1 MKQFTVISGK
11 GGTGKTT
18 VTAAFASLAENAI
31 LADCDVDAPDL
42 HLLLKPTIHKKIPFY
57 GLKLA
62 KMDEDKCTSC
72 GLCREHCIFR
82 AISSDFEIIN
92 DRCEG
97 CGVCEYVCPTSAIEL
112 VERIS
117 GYAYISNM
125 RFGPMVHAV
134 LNTAE
139 EASGMLVS
147 MVRNN
152 ARDLAEKNKAETV
165 IIDGPPGTGCSV
177 IASIVGVDLVLIV
190 TEPTLSGISDMKR
203 VLAVTEHFDIPAV
216 VCVNK
221 YDINVENADDIVS
234 YCKTMGID
242 VIGKLPYDDVATHSM
257 IAEKTVNEYSD
268 GELAKGI
275 SEIWKILNKRLKEV
289 K

>member
-1 MKQFTVISGK
+1 MKQLTVISGK

-18 VTAAFASLAENAI
+18 VTAAFAGLAENAI

-42 HLLLKPTIHKKIPFY
+42 HLLLKPTVQEKMPFY

-62 KMDEDKCTSC
+62 KMNKDKCTSC
-72 GLCREHCIFR
+72 GLCAEHCRFR
-82 AISSDFEIIN
+82 AISDDFKIIN

-97 CGVCEYVCPTSAIEL
+97 CGVCEYVCPTDAIEF

-117 GYAYISNM
+117 GYAYVSNM

-147 MVRNN
+147 MVRNS
-152 ARDLAEKNKAETV
+152 ARDLAKKNKAETI
-165 IIDGPPGTGCSV
+165 IIDGPPGIGCSV

-203 VLAVTEHFDIPAV
+203 VLEVTEHFDIPVV

-221 YDINVENADDIVS
+221 YDINVDNTDDIIS
-234 YCKTMGID
+234 YCKTKGID
-242 VIGKLPYDDVATHSM
+242 VVGKLPYDDVATRSM
-257 IAEKTVNEYSD
+257 IAEKTINEYSD
-268 GELAKGI
+268 DELADGI

>member
-1 MKQFTVISGK
+1 MKQLTVISGK

-18 VTAAFASLAENAI
+18 VTAAFAGLAENAI

-42 HLLLKPTIHKKIPFY
+42 HLLLKPTVQEKMPFY

-62 KMDEDKCTSC
+62 KMDKDKCASC
-72 GLCREHCIFR
+72 GLCAEHCRFR
-82 AISSDFEIIN
+82 AISDDFKIIN

-97 CGVCEYVCPTSAIEL
+97 CGVCEYVCPTDAIEL

-152 ARDLAEKNKAETV
+152 ARDLAKKTKAETL

-203 VLAVTEHFDIPAV
+203 VLEVTDHFDIPAV

-221 YDINVENADDIVS
+221 YDINLENTEDIVS
-234 YCKTMGID
+234 FCKTKGVD
-242 VIGKLPYDDVATHSM
+242 VIGKLPYDDIATLSM
-257 IAEKTVNEYSD
+257 IAEKTINEFSD
-268 GELAKGI
+268 GELADGI
-275 SEIWKILNKRLKEV
+275 SKIWKILNKRLKEV